1 MVGQNVG
8 ADRPDR
14 ARRTTR
20 VGVAVAAASL
30 ALLGTVQWLVPGAIA
45 RVFVPDLS
53 GDGFALTVQYLT
65 ILAYG
70 YPAIGAVD
78 LLLAGFNGTGRTRT
92 SFVADLL
99 KYWAVRLP
107 AAALALPATASVS
120 AFGVALAPGLDFGMA
135 AVFWA
140 VTGSNVVAAV
150 GVGAYY
156 AHAVRGGLFADAAE
170 GVETGTDADA
180 APPADDAAADA
191 APPADDAADATAD
204 PTD

>member
-20 VGVAVAAASL
+20 VGVAVAAGAL
-30 ALLGTVQWLVPGAIA
+30 ACLGAVQWLVPAPVA
-45 RVFVPDLS
+45 RIFVPDLS
-53 GDGFALTVQYLT
+53 GDGLALTVQYLT

-78 LLLAGFNGTGRTRT
+78 ALLAGFNGASRTRT

-107 AAALALPATASVS
+107 VATLALPATASVS
-120 AFGVALAPGLDFGMA
+120 LLGVTVAPGLDLGMP

-140 VTGSNVVAAV
+140 VTGSNVAAAV

-156 AHAVRGGLFADAAE
+156 ARAVRGGLFADVGASEE
-170 GVETGTDADA
+170 GDDAVDAD
-180 APPADDAAADA
+180 PE
-191 APPADDAADATAD
+191 